1 VLLDMSVDISSYSA
15 KKRGRHLEDWDSL
28 EPSDN
33 HKKFLCDGLTTL
45 RLADS
50 SRSAPTTK
58 TNAGTPGAKSPSSD
72 NSGISMDTEVVAT
85 EGADRRS
92 QDDVCSENLLFE
104 MKTGTRKYGRRVDY
118 LVDELIRKSQRTRET
133 AQQPN
138 WELDL
143 EDVIPNS
150 IGPHPLTDRALGKL
164 WPTVVP
170 TEKGTAMIIHRDQ
183 KLLEDASEK
192 QDPSNSDDNR
202 MDDARSDTSSS
213 SDDSDLGFCV
223 NEHMFVPISTDFKV
237 GCHPANS
244 ITHSDWGIEDVPP

>member
-1 VLLDMSVDISSYSA
+1 VLLDMSVDTSSLSV

-50 SRSAPTTK
+50 SRSAQAANISGGVQGTK
-58 TNAGTPGAKSPSSD
+58 PACDDDSAA
-72 NSGISMDTEVVAT
+72 SMETDIGST
-85 EGADRRS
+85 EGANS
-92 QDDVCSENLLFE
+92 TTQGDVCSENLLFE

-118 LVDELIRKSQRTRET
+118 LVDELIRKSQRTRES
-133 AQQPN
+133 AVQPN
-138 WELDL
+138 WGPDV
-143 EDVIPNS
+143 EDIIPSS
-150 IGPHPLTDRALGKL
+150 IGPHPLADRPLGKL

-170 TEKGTAMIIHRDQ
+170 TEKGTAMIIRRDQ
-183 KLLEDASEK
+183 KLLQESGEK
-192 QDPSNSDDNR
+192 QDADDSR

-213 SDDSDLGFCV
+213 SDDSDLGICV

-244 ITHSDWGIEDVPP
+244 ITHSDWGIEDVPPP